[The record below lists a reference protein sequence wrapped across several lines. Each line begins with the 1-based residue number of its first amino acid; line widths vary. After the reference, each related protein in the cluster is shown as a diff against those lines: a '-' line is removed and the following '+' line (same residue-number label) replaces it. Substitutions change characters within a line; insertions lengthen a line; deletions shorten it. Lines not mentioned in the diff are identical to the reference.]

1 MAFEHVN
8 YRYRHAENLALEDI
22 DFSAK
27 SGETVAII
35 GGTGSGKTTLVN
47 LLPRFYDVESGKIL
61 LNGKNI
67 KETSQHNLRE
77 MIGFVPQRLFYLQE
91 RFVKICNTAPQM
103 RPMKKFGKL

>member
-61 LNGKNI
+61 LNGK
-67 KETSQHNLRE
+67 TL
-77 MIGFVPQRLFYLQE
+77 
-91 RFVKICNTAPQM
+91 
-103 RPMKKFGKL
+103 KKRHSIIYEK